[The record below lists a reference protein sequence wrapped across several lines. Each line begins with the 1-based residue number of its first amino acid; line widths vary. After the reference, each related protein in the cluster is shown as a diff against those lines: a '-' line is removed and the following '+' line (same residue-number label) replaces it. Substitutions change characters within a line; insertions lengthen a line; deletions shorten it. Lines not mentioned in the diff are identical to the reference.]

1 MIMVRRNELAC
12 RDTWAG
18 HLWAPKDGDADLAL
32 PDFQRPANLG
42 PVAPANT
49 ADLRAIINQDTT
61 AAAANQGEDVFLS
74 EARIVSET
82 HRPPAPQPAAAQHP
96 QATPRAQP
104 AASIDSRSA
113 VFRAREAFRDKVRA
127 RDAAARLSAGAEASG
142 GQPPVDA
149 EVDPPAQLGAAAAG
163 VQGAPQ
169 REQAARP
176 LPPPAVEKHPPVENS
191 TFTPAAPIV
200 SRDATSPGIGQW
212 LPVAT
217 EDEDAN
223 PWSLERWLAEP
234 ETASEPEPEHPE
246 LALERLVEAPG
257 TPLPAWFRT
266 DLPRMCRTC
275 RDFRPATDG
284 QRGWCA
290 NQWAF
295 THRTLVREEDVTPC
309 DSAFGDWWAAVD
321 DVWLVAADVSSHS
334 RPTPLLDRILPLTPP
349 ARKRS

>member
-12 RDTWAG
+12 RDTWSG
-18 HLWAPKDGDADLAL
+18 SLWAPIEGDADAAI
-32 PDFQRPANLG
+32 PAFQRSANLG

-61 AAAANQGEDVFLS
+61 TAAANQGEDVLLS
-74 EARIVSET
+74 EARFVSET
-82 HRPPAPQPAAAQHP
+82 HRPPTPPPAA
-96 QATPRAQP
+96 QP
-104 AASIDSRSA
+104 PASSRPPSAAGFDTRSA

-127 RDAAARLSAGAEASG
+127 RETAARQSAGLEASSGSPPIQPTVASPDAEALPPAVSRDTRPRTPSPVTPAAEMPSSTVNDALFTPAPQAPAAEAS
-142 GQPPVDA
+142 
-149 EVDPPAQLGAAAAG
+149 
-163 VQGAPQ
+163 
-169 REQAARP
+169 
-176 LPPPAVEKHPPVENS
+176 
-191 TFTPAAPIV
+191 
-200 SRDATSPGIGQW
+200 SPGIGQW
-212 LPVAT
+212 LPVPA
-217 EDEDAN
+217 EDEGAGA
-223 PWSLERWLAEP
+223 WSLQRWLE
-234 ETASEPEPEHPE
+234 EPEPETEPEPVYAE
-246 LALERLVEAPG
+246 LALERLSELSE
-257 TPLPAWFRT
+257 TPLPSWFRT
-266 DLPRMCRTC
+266 DLPRICRTC

-334 RPTPLLDRILPLTPP
+334 RPTPLLDKIMPLTAV